1 MTTKAKRRTA
11 AFGDKR
17 NRGADAAKAGN
28 GEAEKPKWQN
38 GFPGQVVLVLQG
50 GGALGAYQVGVYE
63 AMHEAG
69 VEPDWVIGT
78 SIGAINAALIAG
90 NVPSKRFERLTEFW
104 SRLEFLGPELD
115 LLRFFTGLANASAN
129 LATVTRGIPAFFTP
143 HMPAWFGS
151 HIPLGVEAAAY
162 YTTAPLRETLAGLI
176 DLDHISA
183 RHVRLT
189 VGAVNV
195 RTGEMRY
202 FDSRD
207 ETVHLDHV
215 IASGALPPAFPAVR
229 IGDDPYWDGG
239 IYSNTP
245 IEAVLDDKPRQDSV
259 IFAVQMWNP
268 EGPDPATLWEV
279 MGRQKDIQY
288 ASRARSHI
296 ARQKQIHHLRHII
309 RELQKK
315 FPDKLRESPEVKE
328 LASWGCNTTMH
339 VARLVAPK
347 LASEDHTKDIDFTP
361 AGIRAR
367 WQAGYEDT
375 KRMLKAAPWRAP
387 VNPIDGVV
395 IHDDPRVKAAIARGT
410 DGFGGKTH

>member
-1 MTTKAKRRTA
+1 MATKTRRSAKT
-11 AFGDKR
+11 
-17 NRGADAAKAGN
+17 RGADGDPTKSGN
-28 GEAEKPKWQN
+28 GAPPHPKWQK

-50 GGALGAYQVGVYE
+50 GGALGAYQVGVYQ

-90 NVPSKRFERLTEFW
+90 NKPNQRLERLTEFW
-104 SRLEFLGPELD
+104 SKLEYSCAEFDPLG
-115 LLRFFTGLANASAN
+115 FFTGLANASAN
-129 LATVTRGIPAFFTP
+129 LATITRGIPAFFTP
-143 HMPAWFGS
+143 HLPAWFGS
-151 HIPLGVEAAAY
+151 HIPLGVDAAAY
-162 YTTAPLRETLAGLI
+162 YTTMPLRETLAGLI
-176 DLDHISA
+176 DLEHIKA

-245 IEAVLDDKPRQDSV
+245 IEAVLDDKPRLDSV

-268 EGPDPATLWEV
+268 EGPDPATLWQV
-279 MGRQKDIQY
+279 MGRQKDIQF
-288 ASRARSHI
+288 ASRSRSHI

-309 RELQKK
+309 REMSKK
-315 FPDKLRESPEVKE
+315 FPEKLRESPEVKE

-347 LASEDHTKDIDFTP
+347 LDGEDHTKDIDFTS

-387 VNPIDGVV
+387 VDPTDGVV
-395 IHDDPRVKAAIARGT
+395 IHDDPHMNAKIARGT
-410 DGFGGKTH
+410 DGFGGKTR

>member
-1 MTTKAKRRTA
+1 MTTRTKRSAKTHGRTPNANGHA
-11 AFGDKR
+11 A
-17 NRGADAAKAGN
+17 ATGN
-28 GEAEKPKWQN
+28 GASKPKWQK

-90 NVPSKRFERLTEFW
+90 NAPDQRFERLQEFW
-104 SRLEFLGPELD
+104 ARVASVGSEFD
-115 LLRFFTGLANASAN
+115 LLRFFTGLSNASIN
-129 LATVTRGIPAFFTP
+129 FDTMTKGIPAFFTP
-143 HMPAWFGS
+143 HLPAWLGS
-151 HIPLGVEAAAY
+151 HIPLGVDAAAY
-162 YTTAPLRETLAGLI
+162 YTTAPLRKTLTGLI
-176 DLDHISA
+176 DLEHINA

-268 EGPDPATLWEV
+268 EGPDPATLWQV
-279 MGRQKDIQY
+279 MERQKDIQF

-309 RELQKK
+309 RELSKK
-315 FPDKLRESPEVKE
+315 FPEKMRDLPDVKE

-347 LASEDHTKDIDFTP
+347 LDGEDHTKDIDFTP

-367 WQAGYEDT
+367 WRAGYDDT
-375 KRMLKAAPWRAP
+375 KRMLDAAPWRAP

-395 IHDDPRVKAAIARGT
+395 IHDDPRVRAKIARGN
-410 DGFGGKTH
+410 DGFSGKTH